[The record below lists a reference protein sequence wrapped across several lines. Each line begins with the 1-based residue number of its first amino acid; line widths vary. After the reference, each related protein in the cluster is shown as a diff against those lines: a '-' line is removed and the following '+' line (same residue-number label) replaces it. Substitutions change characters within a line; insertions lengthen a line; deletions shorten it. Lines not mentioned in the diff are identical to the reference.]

1 MSISKPR
8 TIDELYLFFIK
19 GLPREPISTIQNI
32 TILRRKGWNIMTDY
46 AKDNWLLSVSYYSNW
61 KQDTS
66 EWSLNTL
73 KYI

>member
-1 MSISKPR
+1 MYISKP
-8 TIDELYLFFIK
+8 TNPDELYKFFTR
-19 GLPREPISTIQNI
+19 GLLREPIGTIQNI

-46 AKDNWLLSVSYYSNW
+46 ARDNWLLSMSYYSNW